1 MEIARIRNA
10 QRRSVRIE
18 GMPFEIRNGIVIESG
33 WVVAAAP
40 WPRRQ
45 QIPLRLRRF
54 GMTKRWGGEVPRRP
68 GEIARGRRLVGGD
81 SVHID
86 LVIPTGGRNLLLARQ
101 LWRCMQTAD
110 SSAAAPLRNDK
121 GLGDEMTRAPLLHCF
136 DMPEVSAKPV
146 RSFAS
151 DNNAGVHPEIL
162 DAIARANQGHVV
174 AYGDDPYTRSAVRK
188 FEEHFGTGIEV
199 FFTFNGTGANVLGL
213 QALNRPYH
221 AVLCS
226 DYAHIYTDECG
237 APEKHT
243 GCKLIPLAHQDG
255 KISVESVRHAYHG
268 IGDQHHVQ
276 AKTISI
282 TQSTEMGTVYQPD
295 EIEALARFAHEHDMY
310 LHLDGARIAN
320 AAASL
325 GQTLRQ
331 ATRDL
336 GVDVLSF
343 GGTKNGIMGGEAVV
357 FFNRGLSADF
367 LYLRK
372 QAMQLASKMRFIA
385 VQFEALLT
393 DNLWKRSAEHANRMA
408 RLLEAEMRKV
418 PQVKIAWK
426 VEANGVFAQIPR
438 PAIEKIMAQYFF
450 YPWIEDEC
458 IVRWMCSFDTTE
470 DDVKDFAE
478 CVAEVLKG

>member
-1 MEIARIRNA
+1 
-10 QRRSVRIE
+10 
-18 GMPFEIRNGIVIESG
+18 MP
-33 WVVAAAP
+33 P
-40 WPRRQ
+40 
-45 QIPLRLRRF
+45 
-54 GMTKRWGGEVPRRP
+54 VPQ
-68 GEIARGRRLVGGD
+68 
-81 SVHID
+81 S
-86 LVIPTGGRNLLLARQ
+86 N
-101 LWRCMQTAD
+101 
-110 SSAAAPLRNDK
+110 S
-121 GLGDEMTRAPLLHCF
+121 
-136 DMPEVSAKPV
+136 

-151 DNNAGVHPEIL
+151 DNNAGVHPEIIE
-162 DAIARANQGHVV
+162 AIARANQGHVV
-174 AYGDDPYTRSAVRK
+174 AYGADPYTRSAIAT
-188 FEEHFGTGIEV
+188 FEQHFGPGVDV

-213 QALNRPYH
+213 QALSRPYH

-226 DYAHIYTDECG
+226 EYAHIYCDECG

-243 GCKLIPLAHQDG
+243 GCKLIPLPHLDG
-255 KISVESVRHAYHG
+255 KITLDSVRHAYHG

-276 AKTISI
+276 PRVISI

-295 EIEALARFAHEHDMY
+295 EIQVLARFAHEHEMF
-310 LHLDGARIAN
+310 LHVDGARIAN

-357 FFNRGLSADF
+357 FFNPGLSRDF

-372 QAMQLASKMRFIA
+372 QGMQLASKMRFIA

-393 DNLWKRSAEHANRMA
+393 DDLWRRSAEHANRMA
-408 RLLEAEMRKV
+408 RLLEKEIS
-418 PQVKIAWK
+418 PIPEVKIVWK

-438 PAIEKIMAQYFF
+438 HTLAKIKERYFF
-450 YPWIEDEC
+450 YMWIEEEC

-470 DDVKDFAE
+470 EDVREFAAV
-478 CVAEVLKG
+478 VADAVKG